1 MMNCWILVTHS
12 HLKTRSVCLSVGDT
26 DEGDGVRWRRR
37 VWRAALTLSRRWLHA
52 DSCCRAVPQQRIT
65 VSSLG
70 VLPRHLPPQPA
81 IIVSDQHAGH
91 HQCRSGQAPRHCGTV
106 PWSGDPLSHPLFP
119 VLFLR
124 KWHSAPL
131 SSAFFF
137 STSLVDHLLFCLILS
152 AFLLICL
159 DMPEWLYLSKVYR
172 KVSSL
177 KGLSCFFA
185 LFNWYLLM
193 FNGLIL
199 SLPRIFLI
207 ILPFPVKSFFPFHL
221 STTPLTDSPF
231 VAI

>member
-52 DSCCRAVPQQRIT
+52 DWLSLQGGPSAANHSVFPRSLASASSTAACNYSIWPARRA
-65 VSSLG
+65 SSMSE
-70 VLPRHLPPQPA
+70 RA
-81 IIVSDQHAGH
+81 
-91 HQCRSGQAPRHCGTV
+91 
-106 PWSGDPLSHPLFP
+106 
-119 VLFLR
+119 
-124 KWHSAPL
+124 SAPPL
-131 SSAFFF
+131 WHRTVVRRPAQPPIVPRVVSPKVAERTAFFF

-199 SLPRIFLI
+199 SLTRIFLI
-207 ILPFPVKSFFPFHL
+207 ILLFPVKSFFPFHL